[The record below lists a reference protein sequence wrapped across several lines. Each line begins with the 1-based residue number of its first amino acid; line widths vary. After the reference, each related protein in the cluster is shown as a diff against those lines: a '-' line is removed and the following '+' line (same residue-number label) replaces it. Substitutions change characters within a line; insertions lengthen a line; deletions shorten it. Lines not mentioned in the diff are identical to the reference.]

1 MPISSRKSSA
11 LIGALALILS
21 ALVLVPCALAAP
33 ITVNLRVEGSTST
46 LYEGPVSTEGISS
59 PPGISTPLSGGPHP
73 CDVKDNGEHAEGF
86 GNAGATATTAL
97 YDAALTHNLAFN
109 AKWYSSLNDFEVTQ
123 IGSDING
130 GAPEYPSWGYAVNY
144 TTAGVGGCQ
153 FQLAAGSE
161 VLWAYNYFNLSQL
174 LSLSGPTS
182 VNAGTPF
189 TVHVTDGQTGQP
201 VSGAAIG
208 TLVAGVT
215 STSASSPTTDAAG
228 NATITLT
235 QAGTEALKAIREGS
249 VRSNSINLCVHSGN
263 DGTCGTTA
271 PGSGSIAY
279 PIGSTVTPAVVAKV
293 DVPKVLGVLSN
304 HVYAHKH
311 GPRLLGG
318 MVEVPAGATLRQVRI
333 SLRRSYRGHCLSFSG
348 SLERFVKAKCHGTSF
363 FSVGSAAS
371 FSYLLPARL
380 PVGSYTYDVEA
391 VDSAG
396 RVTRLAAGVSQVRF
410 DVR

>member
-1 MPISSRKSSA
+1 MPISSRTSSA
-11 LIGALALILS
+11 LIGAVVLIVSALALT
-21 ALVLVPCALAAP
+21 PCALAAP
-33 ITVNLRVEGSTST
+33 VTVNLRVEGSTST

-59 PPGISTPLSGGPHP
+59 PPGISTPSSGGAHP

-86 GNAGATATTAL
+86 GNANATATTAL
-97 YDAALTHNLAFN
+97 YDAAVTHNLAFD
-109 AKWYSSLNDFEVTQ
+109 AKWYSSFNDFEVTQ

-174 LSLSGPTS
+174 LSLSGPAN
-182 VNAGTPF
+182 VNVGTPF

-208 TLVAGVT
+208 ALTAGVT
-215 STSASSPTTDAAG
+215 ATSASSPTTDAAG

-235 QAGTEALKAIREGS
+235 QTGAEALKATREGS
-249 VRSNSINLCVHSGN
+249 VRSQALTVCVHNGN
-263 DGTCGTTA
+263 DGSCGTSA
-271 PGSGSIAY
+271 PGG
-279 PIGSTVTPAVVAKV
+279 PAVAGVGAAVIAPLLPKLDVAR
-293 DVPKVLGVLSN
+293 VLGITNN
-304 HVYAHKH
+304 HVYARRKA
-311 GPRLLGG
+311 PRLLTG
-318 MVEVPAGATLRQVRI
+318 MVEIPSGATLRGIRI
-333 SLRRSYRGHCLSFSG
+333 SLQRRYRGHCLSFSG
-348 SLERFVKAKCHGTSF
+348 RLERFVKGKCATTSF

-371 FSYLLPARL
+371 FSYLLPSRL
-380 PVGSYTYDVEA
+380 PVGHYTYDIEA
-391 VDSAG
+391 VSSTG
-396 RVTRLAAGVSQVRF
+396 RVTGLTSGVSRVVF